1 MPFLFKLSNRV
12 ARMRSSAL
20 LLAVAATLAACEA
33 GDPSSLSAP
42 THPSFVTSTGAP
54 AAVTD
59 LAAAMTDSS
68 ATLTFTEVDDGTG
81 APASYDIRDVPGRS
95 ISWGASTPSVSRGT
109 CATPVAGTSIGAK
122 RTCTVLGLTPSTAYS
137 FQLVSY
143 RGTLRVDAV
152 FGSLSNVAQGTT
164 TSGQPAPTGVPGA
177 VTDLAVAARTDS
189 GLTLGFT
196 EVGDGAG
203 RPASYDVRYA
213 AGSAITWGASVPS
226 VSRGTCATPVAGTS
240 IGAKRTCTVLGLTPG
255 TTYSV
260 ELVAYRGTLNVN
272 AVFGALSNVASG
284 ATAAAGSTPAAVAT
298 VGVSP
303 AAPSVAV
310 GQTLPLTATAKDSA
324 GNVLSGRP
332 VSWASSNGSVATVSG
347 AGLVTGVAAGAAT
360 ITATSE
366 GKSGTATVTV
376 TAPPTTVT
384 KPGTVT
390 DLRVASVTD
399 TGVTLAFTEVTNGS
413 GGAASYDIRSVPG
426 NTLTWGAGAPSVS
439 RGTCATPVAGTTVGA
454 QRTCTVLGL
463 AGSTAYS
470 FQLVAFRGTL
480 KVNAV
485 FGALSDVVTGTTA
498 AAAARPVATV
508 SVSPATASVPVGGT
522 VQLSATPK
530 DSLGRALTG
539 LAVTW
544 TRSNAGVASVSAT
557 GLVTGVGAGTATIT
571 ATSGGKSGTATVT
584 VTAQQPPPPPPSG
597 SCSGACRYVDGA
609 AGNDANAGTST
620 APWRTIQHAA
630 DAANPGDTVI
640 VNDGVYTGG
649 SNVVTVGR
657 SGTASA
663 WLVFR
668 AAHRWGAV
676 LDGRNNASAVGFEIN
691 GSYVR
696 VEGFQVRGTSR
707 YGIDAYN
714 GHDVDVVAN
723 NVHDVGHVCTDDVG
737 GRVGIDAYARNLT
750 IERNVVHDVGR
761 FGPGEQ
767 GCSPSTGNW
776 QNHDHGIYQGS
787 EYSGQSDNLVVRN
800 NIFYHFTH
808 GWAIQRYD
816 GSGTSV
822 NGLTIVN
829 NTFVGANPWR
839 DGQIIIAT
847 GASNVVISNNIFYQ
861 PTTAG
866 IWFDTGG
873 LSNVTVSNN
882 LSFGA
887 AVSTG
892 LSGVASA
899 SNLVNVDPRFVSV
912 SGLDF
917 HVQSGSPT
925 IGAGMTLSGVP
936 NDFDGYGRIGAYTIG
951 AYQFH

>member
-1 MPFLFKLSNRV
+1 MPFLFKLAQRV
-12 ARMRSSAL
+12 ARLRSRAL
-20 LLAVAATLAACEA
+20 LLAAAATLGACEA
-33 GDPSSLSAP
+33 DDPSLSAP
-42 THPSFVTSTGAP
+42 THPSFLTSTGAP
-54 AAVTD
+54 AGVTD
-59 LAAAMTDSS
+59 LAAAAMTDSS
-68 ATLTFTEVDDGTG
+68 ATLTFTEADDGTG
-81 APASYDIRDVPGRS
+81 APASYDVRGVVGAS
-95 ISWGASTPSVSRGT
+95 ITWGASAASVTRGT
-109 CATPVAGTSIGAK
+109 CATPVAGTTIGVK
-122 RTCTVLGLTPSTAYS
+122 RSCTVLGLSPSATYS
-137 FQLVSY
+137 FQ
-143 RGTLRVDAV
+143 
-152 FGSLSNVAQGTT
+152 
-164 TSGQPAPTGVPGA
+164 
-177 VTDLAVAARTDS
+177 
-189 GLTLGFT
+189 
-196 EVGDGAG
+196 
-203 RPASYDVRYA
+203 
-213 AGSAITWGASVPS
+213 
-226 VSRGTCATPVAGTS
+226 
-240 IGAKRTCTVLGLTPG
+240 
-255 TTYSV
+255 
-260 ELVAYRGTLNVN
+260 LVAYRGTLRVN
-272 AVFGALSNVASG
+272 AVFGPLSNVASG
-284 ATAAAGSTPAAVAT
+284 KTAARGSVPAPVASVVLSPATVSVAAGSTV
-298 VGVSP
+298 
-303 AAPSVAV
+303 
-310 GQTLPLTATAKDSA
+310 PLTATLKDSA
-324 GNVLSGRP
+324 GSALSGRT
-332 VSWASSNGSVATVSG
+332 VSWASSNGGVAPVSG
-347 AGLVTGVAAGAAT
+347 AGVVTGVTAGAAT

-384 KPGTVT
+384 NPGTVT
-390 DLRVASVTD
+390 DLRVAGVTD

-413 GGAASYDIRSVPG
+413 GGAASYDVRMASG
-426 NTLTWGAGAPSVS
+426 TSLTWGTSAPSVS
-439 RGTCATPVAGTTVGA
+439 RGTCATPLAGTTVGA

-463 AGSTAYS
+463 ARSTAYS
-470 FQLVAFRGTL
+470 FQLVAYRGTL

-485 FGALSDVVTGTTA
+485 FGALSNLVTGTTA
-498 AAAARPVATV
+498 AGAALPVASV
-508 SVSPATASVPVGGT
+508 SVSPATAGVSVGST
-522 VQLSATPK
+522 VQLSGTPK

-539 LAVTW
+539 RTVTW
-544 TRSNAGVASVSAT
+544 ATSNAGVASVSAA

-571 ATSGGKSGTATVT
+571 ATSGGKSGSATVS
-584 VTAQQPPPPPPSG
+584 VTAQQPPPPPPPSG
-597 SCSGACRYVDGA
+597 NCSSSCRYVDGA

-640 VNDGVYTGG
+640 VNDGLYSGG
-649 SNVVTVGR
+649 ANVVTIGR

-676 LDGRNNASAVGFEIN
+676 VDGRNNASAVGFEIN

-696 VEGFQVRGTSR
+696 VEGFEVRGTNR

-714 GHDVDVVAN
+714 GHDVDVVGN
-723 NVHDVGHVCTDDVG
+723 HVHDVGHVCTDDVG

-787 EYSGQSDNLVVRN
+787 EYAGQSDNLVVRN

-861 PTTAG
+861 PATAG

-873 LSNVTVSNN
+873 LTNVTVSNN

-917 HVQSGSPT
+917 HVQSGSPA
-925 IGAGMTLSGVP
+925 IGAGMTLSSVP

>member
-1 MPFLFKLSNRV
+1 MPFLFKLAQRV
-12 ARMRSSAL
+12 ARLRSRAL
-20 LLAVAATLAACEA
+20 LLAAAATLGACEA
-33 GDPSSLSAP
+33 NDPSLSAP
-42 THPSFVTSTGAP
+42 THPSFLTSTGAP
-54 AAVTD
+54 AGVSD
-59 LAAAMTDSS
+59 LVAAAMTDSS

-81 APASYDIRDVPGRS
+81 AAASYDVRS
-95 ISWGASTPSVSRGT
+95 VAGASITWGSSAPSVTRGT
-109 CATPVAGTSIGAK
+109 CATPVAGTTIGAT
-122 RTCTVLGLTPSTAYS
+122 RTCTVLGLAPSATYS
-137 FQLVSY
+137 FQ
-143 RGTLRVDAV
+143 
-152 FGSLSNVAQGTT
+152 
-164 TSGQPAPTGVPGA
+164 
-177 VTDLAVAARTDS
+177 
-189 GLTLGFT
+189 
-196 EVGDGAG
+196 
-203 RPASYDVRYA
+203 
-213 AGSAITWGASVPS
+213 
-226 VSRGTCATPVAGTS
+226 
-240 IGAKRTCTVLGLTPG
+240 
-255 TTYSV
+255 
-260 ELVAYRGTLNVN
+260 LVAYRGTLRVN
-272 AVFGALSNVASG
+272 AVFGPVSNPASGKTAARGSVPAPVASVVLSP
-284 ATAAAGSTPAAVAT
+284 ATVGVAAGSTV
-298 VGVSP
+298 
-303 AAPSVAV
+303 
-310 GQTLPLTATAKDSA
+310 QLTATPKDSA
-324 GNVLSGRP
+324 GTALSGRT
-332 VSWASSNGSVATVSG
+332 VSWASSNGGVATVSG
-347 AGLVTGVAAGAAT
+347 AGVVTGVTAGAAT

-384 KPGTVT
+384 NPGTVT
-390 DLRVASVTD
+390 DLRVAGVAD
-399 TGVTLAFTEVTNGS
+399 TGVTLGFTEVTNGS
-413 GGAASYDIRSVPG
+413 GGAASYDVRVVPG
-426 NTLTWGAGAPSVS
+426 TSLTWGASAPSIS

-454 QRTCTVLGL
+454 QRSCTVLGL
-463 AGSTAYS
+463 ARSTAYS
-470 FQLVAFRGTL
+470 FQLVAYRGTL

-485 FGALSDVVTGTTA
+485 FGALSNVVTGTTA
-498 AAAARPVATV
+498 AATVLPVASV
-508 SVSPATASVPVGGT
+508 SVSPATASVSVGST
-522 VQLSATPK
+522 VQLTGTPK
-530 DSLGRALTG
+530 DSLGRTLTG
-539 LAVTW
+539 RTITW
-544 TRSNAGVASVSAT
+544 ATSNAGVASVSAA

-584 VTAQQPPPPPPSG
+584 VTAQQPPPPPPPSG

-630 DAANPGDTVI
+630 DAANPGDTII

-649 SNVVTVGR
+649 SNVVTIGR

-696 VEGFQVRGTSR
+696 VEGFEVRGTSR

-723 NVHDVGHVCTDDVG
+723 HVHDVGHVCTDDVG

-767 GCSPSTGNW
+767 GCAPSTSNW

-873 LSNVTVSNN
+873 LTNVTVYNN

-899 SNLVNVDPRFVSV
+899 GNLVNVDPRLVSV

-917 HVQSGSPT
+917 HVQSGSPA
-925 IGAGMTLSGVP
+925 IGAGMTLSSVP
-936 NDFDGYGRIGAYTIG
+936 NDFDGYGRIGTYTIG

>member
-1 MPFLFKLSNRV
+1 MPFLFKLAHRV
-12 ARMRSSAL
+12 ARLRSRAL
-20 LLAVAATLAACEA
+20 LLAAAATLGACEA
-33 GDPSSLSAP
+33 NDPSLSAP
-42 THPSFVTSTGAP
+42 THPSFLTSTGAP
-54 AAVTD
+54 AGVSD
-59 LAAAMTDSS
+59 LAAAAMTDSS

-81 APASYDIRDVPGRS
+81 AAASYDVRS
-95 ISWGASTPSVSRGT
+95 VAGASITWGSSAPSVTRGT
-109 CATPVAGTSIGAK
+109 CATPVAGTTIGSK
-122 RTCTVLGLTPSTAYS
+122 RSCTVLGLSPSATYS
-137 FQLVSY
+137 FQ
-143 RGTLRVDAV
+143 
-152 FGSLSNVAQGTT
+152 
-164 TSGQPAPTGVPGA
+164 
-177 VTDLAVAARTDS
+177 
-189 GLTLGFT
+189 
-196 EVGDGAG
+196 
-203 RPASYDVRYA
+203 
-213 AGSAITWGASVPS
+213 
-226 VSRGTCATPVAGTS
+226 
-240 IGAKRTCTVLGLTPG
+240 
-255 TTYSV
+255 
-260 ELVAYRGTLNVN
+260 LVAYRGTLRVN
-272 AVFGALSNVASG
+272 AVFGPLSNTASGKTAARGSVPAPVASVVLSP
-284 ATAAAGSTPAAVAT
+284 ATVGVAAGSTV
-298 VGVSP
+298 
-303 AAPSVAV
+303 
-310 GQTLPLTATAKDSA
+310 QLTATPKDSA
-324 GNVLSGRP
+324 GTALSGRT
-332 VSWASSNGSVATVSG
+332 VSWASSNGGVATVSG
-347 AGLVTGVAAGAAT
+347 AGVVAGVTAGAAT

-384 KPGTVT
+384 NPGTVT
-390 DLRVASVTD
+390 DLKVAGVTD
-399 TGVTLAFTEVTNGS
+399 SGATLAFTEVTNGS
-413 GGAASYDIRSVPG
+413 GGAASYDIRSVAG
-426 NTLTWGAGAPSVS
+426 NTLTWGSAAPSVS

-463 AGSTAYS
+463 ARSTAYS
-470 FQLVAFRGTL
+470 FQLVAYRGTL

-485 FGALSDVVTGTTA
+485 FGALSNVVTGTTA
-498 AAAARPVATV
+498 AAAALPVASV
-508 SVSPATASVPVGGT
+508 SVSPATASVSVGST
-522 VQLSATPK
+522 AELTATPK

-539 LAVTW
+539 RTVTW
-544 TRSNAGVASVSAT
+544 TSSNAGVASVSAS
-557 GLVTGVGAGTATIT
+557 GLVTGVGAGTATLT

-584 VTAQQPPPPPPSG
+584 VTAQQPPPPPPPSG
-597 SCSGACRYVDGA
+597 SGSGACRYVDGA

-696 VEGFQVRGTSR
+696 VEGSEVGGPSR

-873 LSNVTVSNN
+873 LTNVTVSNN

-899 SNLVNVDPRFVSV
+899 GNLVNVDPRFVSA

-917 HVQSGSPT
+917 HVQSGSPA
-925 IGAGMTLSGVP
+925 IGAGMTLSSVP
-936 NDFDGYGRIGAYTIG
+936 NDFDGFGRSGANTIG

>member
-1 MPFLFKLSNRV
+1 MPFLFKLAHRV
-12 ARMRSSAL
+12 ARLRSRAL
-20 LLAVAATLAACEA
+20 LLAAAATLGACEA
-33 GDPSSLSAP
+33 DDPSLNDP
-42 THPSFVTSTGAP
+42 THPSFLTSTGAP
-54 AAVTD
+54 AGVTD
-59 LAAAMTDSS
+59 LAATAMTDSS

-81 APASYDIRDVPGRS
+81 AAASYDVRS
-95 ISWGASTPSVSRGT
+95 VAGASITWGASAPSVTRGT
-109 CATPVAGTSIGAK
+109 CATPVAGTTIGAK
-122 RTCTVLGLTPSTAYS
+122 RGCTVVGLSPSATYS
-137 FQLVSY
+137 FQ
-143 RGTLRVDAV
+143 
-152 FGSLSNVAQGTT
+152 
-164 TSGQPAPTGVPGA
+164 
-177 VTDLAVAARTDS
+177 
-189 GLTLGFT
+189 
-196 EVGDGAG
+196 
-203 RPASYDVRYA
+203 
-213 AGSAITWGASVPS
+213 
-226 VSRGTCATPVAGTS
+226 
-240 IGAKRTCTVLGLTPG
+240 
-255 TTYSV
+255 
-260 ELVAYRGTLNVN
+260 LVAYRGTLRVN
-272 AVFGALSNVASG
+272 AVFGPLSNTASGKTAVRGSVPAPVASMVLSP
-284 ATAAAGSTPAAVAT
+284 ATVSVAAGSTV
-298 VGVSP
+298 
-303 AAPSVAV
+303 
-310 GQTLPLTATAKDSA
+310 QLTATPRDSA
-324 GNVLSGRP
+324 GTALSGRT
-332 VSWASSNGSVATVSG
+332 VSWASSNGGVATVSG
-347 AGLVTGVAAGAAT
+347 AGVVTGVTAGAAT
-360 ITATSE
+360 VTATSE

-384 KPGTVT
+384 NPGTVT
-390 DLRVASVTD
+390 DLRVASVAD

-413 GGAASYDIRSVPG
+413 GGAASYDVRVVPG
-426 NTLTWGAGAPSVS
+426 TSLTWGASAPSVS

-454 QRTCTVLGL
+454 QRSCTVLGL
-463 AGSTAYS
+463 ARSTAYS
-470 FQLVAFRGTL
+470 FQLVAYRGTL
-480 KVNAV
+480 KVNAG
-485 FGALSDVVTGTTA
+485 FGARSN
-498 AAAARPVATV
+498 VATR
-508 SVSPATASVPVGGT
+508 T
-522 VQLSATPK
+522 
-530 DSLGRALTG
+530 
-539 LAVTW
+539 
-544 TRSNAGVASVSAT
+544 
-557 GLVTGVGAGTATIT
+557 
-571 ATSGGKSGTATVT
+571 T
-584 VTAQQPPPPPPSG
+584 VTAQPPPPPPPPSG
-597 SCSGACRYVDGA
+597 SCSSNCRYVDGA

-649 SNVVTVGR
+649 SNVVTIGR

-696 VEGFQVRGTSR
+696 VEGFEVRGTSR

-861 PTTAG
+861 PATAG

-873 LSNVTVSNN
+873 LTNVTVSNN

-917 HVQSGSPT
+917 HVQSGSPA
-925 IGAGMTLSGVP
+925 IGAGMTLSSVP
-936 NDFDGYGRIGAYTIG
+936 NDFDGYGRMGTYTIG

>member
-1 MPFLFKLSNRV
+1 MPFLFKLAQRV
-12 ARMRSSAL
+12 ARLRNRAL
-20 LLAVAATLAACEA
+20 LLAAATLGACEA
-33 GDPSSLSAP
+33 NDPSLSAP
-42 THPSFVTSTGAP
+42 THPSFLTSTGAP
-54 AAVTD
+54 AGVSD
-59 LAAAMTDSS
+59 LVAAAMTDSS

-81 APASYDIRDVPGRS
+81 APASYDVRS
-95 ISWGASTPSVSRGT
+95 VAGASITWGASSPSVTRGT
-109 CATPVAGTSIGAK
+109 CATPVAGTTIGAQ
-122 RTCTVLGLTPSTAYS
+122 RSCTVLGLSPSATYS
-137 FQLVSY
+137 FQ
-143 RGTLRVDAV
+143 
-152 FGSLSNVAQGTT
+152 
-164 TSGQPAPTGVPGA
+164 
-177 VTDLAVAARTDS
+177 
-189 GLTLGFT
+189 
-196 EVGDGAG
+196 
-203 RPASYDVRYA
+203 
-213 AGSAITWGASVPS
+213 
-226 VSRGTCATPVAGTS
+226 
-240 IGAKRTCTVLGLTPG
+240 
-255 TTYSV
+255 
-260 ELVAYRGTLNVN
+260 LVAYRGTLRVN
-272 AVFGALSNVASG
+272 AVFGPLSNTASGKTAARGSVPAPVASVVLSP
-284 ATAAAGSTPAAVAT
+284 ATASVAAGSTV
-298 VGVSP
+298 
-303 AAPSVAV
+303 
-310 GQTLPLTATAKDSA
+310 QLTATPKDSA
-324 GNVLSGRP
+324 GTALSGRT
-332 VSWASSNGSVATVSG
+332 VSWASSNGGVATVRG
-347 AGLVTGVAAGAAT
+347 AGVVTGVTAGAAT

-384 KPGTVT
+384 NPGTVT
-390 DLRVASVTD
+390 DLRVAGVAD
-399 TGVTLAFTEVTNGS
+399 TGVTLAFTEVTSGS
-413 GGAASYDIRSVPG
+413 GGAANYDVRVVAGTS
-426 NTLTWGAGAPSVS
+426 LTWGASAPSVS

-454 QRTCTVLGL
+454 QRSCTVLGL
-463 AGSTAYS
+463 ARSTAYT
-470 FQLVAFRGTL
+470 FQLVAYRGTL

-485 FGALSDVVTGTTA
+485 FGALSNVVTGTTA
-498 AAAARPVATV
+498 AATVLPVASV
-508 SVSPATASVPVGGT
+508 SVSPATASVSAGST
-522 VQLSATPK
+522 VQLTGTPK

-539 LAVTW
+539 RTITW
-544 TRSNAGVASVSAT
+544 ATSNAGVASVSAA

-584 VTAQQPPPPPPSG
+584 VTAQQPPPPPPPSG

-630 DAANPGDTVI
+630 DAANPGDTII

-649 SNVVTVGR
+649 ANVVTIGR

-696 VEGFQVRGTSR
+696 VEGFEVRGTSR

-723 NVHDVGHVCTDDVG
+723 HVHDVGHVCTDDVG

-767 GCSPSTGNW
+767 GCAPSTSNW

-861 PTTAG
+861 PATAG

-873 LSNVTVSNN
+873 LTNVTVSNN

-899 SNLVNVDPRFVSV
+899 SNLVNVDPGFVSV

-917 HVQSGSPT
+917 HVRSGSPA
-925 IGAGMTLSGVP
+925 IGAGMTLSSVP
-936 NDFDGYGRIGAYTIG
+936 NDFDGYGRIGTYTIG

>member
-1 MPFLFKLSNRV
+1 MPFLFKLSHRV
-12 ARMRSSAL
+12 ARMRTRAL
-20 LLAVAATLAACEA
+20 LLAAAATLGACEA
-33 GDPSSLSAP
+33 SDPSLSAP
-42 THPSFVTSTGAP
+42 THPSFLTTTGAP
-54 AAVTD
+54 AGVTD
-59 LAAAMTDSS
+59 LAAAAMTDSS

-81 APASYDIRDVPGRS
+81 APASYDVRGVPGAS
-95 ISWGASTPSVSRGT
+95 ITWGASAPSVTRGT
-109 CATPVAGTSIGAK
+109 CATPVAGTTIGAK
-122 RTCTVLGLTPSTAYS
+122 RTCAVLGLAPSATYS
-137 FQLVSY
+137 FQ
-143 RGTLRVDAV
+143 
-152 FGSLSNVAQGTT
+152 
-164 TSGQPAPTGVPGA
+164 
-177 VTDLAVAARTDS
+177 
-189 GLTLGFT
+189 
-196 EVGDGAG
+196 
-203 RPASYDVRYA
+203 
-213 AGSAITWGASVPS
+213 
-226 VSRGTCATPVAGTS
+226 
-240 IGAKRTCTVLGLTPG
+240 
-255 TTYSV
+255 
-260 ELVAYRGTLNVN
+260 LVAYRGTLRVN
-272 AVFGALSNVASG
+272 AVFGPLSSIASGKTAPRGSVPAPVASVVLSP
-284 ATAAAGSTPAAVAT
+284 ATVSMVAGSTA
-298 VGVSP
+298 
-303 AAPSVAV
+303 
-310 GQTLPLTATAKDSA
+310 QLTATPKDSA
-324 GNVLSGRP
+324 GTALSGRP
-332 VSWASSNGSVATVSG
+332 VSWASGNGGVATVSG
-347 AGLVTGVAAGAAT
+347 AGVVTGVAAGAAT

-376 TAPPTTVT
+376 TASPTTVT
-384 KPGTVT
+384 NPGTVT
-390 DLRVASVTD
+390 DLRVAGVTD

-413 GGAASYDIRSVPG
+413 GGAASYDVRSVPG
-426 NTLTWGAGAPSVS
+426 NTLTWGTGAPSVS
-439 RGTCATPVAGTTVGA
+439 RGTCATPVAATTIGA
-454 QRTCTVLGL
+454 KRTCTVLGL
-463 AGSTAYS
+463 APSTAYG
-470 FQLVAFRGTL
+470 FQLVAYRGTL

-485 FGALSDVVTGTTA
+485 FGGLSNVATGTTA
-498 AAAARPVATV
+498 
-508 SVSPATASVPVGGT
+508 
-522 VQLSATPK
+522 
-530 DSLGRALTG
+530 GRAG
-539 LAVTW
+539 
-544 TRSNAGVASVSAT
+544 
-557 GLVTGVGAGTATIT
+557 
-571 ATSGGKSGTATVT
+571 
-584 VTAQQPPPPPPSG
+584 PPPPPPSG
-597 SCSGACRYVDGA
+597 SCSSACRYVDGV
-609 AGNDANAGTST
+609 AGNDANPGTSS

-630 DAANPGDTVI
+630 DVANSGDTVI

-649 SNVVTVGR
+649 TNVVTIGG

-668 AAHRWGAV
+668 AAHRWQAII
-676 LDGRNNASAVGFEIN
+676 DGRSSSSAVGIEIN

-696 VEGFQVRGTSR
+696 VEGFEVRNTSR

-723 NVHDVGHVCTDDVG
+723 HVHDVGHVCTDDVG
-737 GRVGIDAYARNLT
+737 GRVGIDAYARNVT

-776 QNHDHGIYQGS
+776 QNHDHGIYEGS
-787 EYSGQSDNLVVRN
+787 EHAGQSDNLVVRN

-873 LSNVTVSNN
+873 LTNVTVSNN

-899 SNLVNVDPRFVSV
+899 SNLVNVDPRFVSA

-917 HVQSGSPT
+917 HVQSASPA
-925 IGAGMTLSGVP
+925 IGAGMTLSSVP
-936 NDFDGYGRIGAYTIG
+936 NDFDGYSRSGGAYTIG

>member
-1 MPFLFKLSNRV
+1 MPFLFKLAHRV
-12 ARMRSSAL
+12 ARLRSRAL
-20 LLAVAATLAACEA
+20 LLAAAATLGACEA
-33 GDPSSLSAP
+33 NDPSLSAP
-42 THPSFVTSTGAP
+42 THPSFLTSTGAP
-54 AAVTD
+54 AGVTD
-59 LAAAMTDSS
+59 LAAAAMTDSS

-81 APASYDIRDVPGRS
+81 AAASYDVRS
-95 ISWGASTPSVSRGT
+95 VAGASITWGASAPSVTRGT
-109 CATPVAGTSIGAK
+109 CATPVAGTTIGAK
-122 RTCTVLGLTPSTAYS
+122 RSCTVVGLSPSATYS
-137 FQLVSY
+137 FQ
-143 RGTLRVDAV
+143 
-152 FGSLSNVAQGTT
+152 
-164 TSGQPAPTGVPGA
+164 
-177 VTDLAVAARTDS
+177 
-189 GLTLGFT
+189 
-196 EVGDGAG
+196 
-203 RPASYDVRYA
+203 
-213 AGSAITWGASVPS
+213 
-226 VSRGTCATPVAGTS
+226 
-240 IGAKRTCTVLGLTPG
+240 
-255 TTYSV
+255 
-260 ELVAYRGTLNVN
+260 LVAYRGTLRVN
-272 AVFGALSNVASG
+272 AVFGPLSNTASGKTAVRGSVPAPVASVVLSP
-284 ATAAAGSTPAAVAT
+284 ATVSVAAGSTV
-298 VGVSP
+298 
-303 AAPSVAV
+303 
-310 GQTLPLTATAKDSA
+310 QLTATPRDSA
-324 GNVLSGRP
+324 GTALSGRT
-332 VSWASSNGSVATVSG
+332 VSWASSNGGVATVSG
-347 AGLVTGVAAGAAT
+347 AGVVTGVTAGAAT
-360 ITATSE
+360 VTATSE

-376 TAPPTTVT
+376 TAPLTTVT
-384 KPGTVT
+384 NPGTVT
-390 DLRVASVTD
+390 DLRVAGVAD
-399 TGVTLAFTEVTNGS
+399 TGVTLAFTEVTNGG
-413 GGAASYDIRSVPG
+413 GGAASYDVRVVPG
-426 NTLTWGAGAPSVS
+426 TSLTWGASAPSVS

-454 QRTCTVLGL
+454 QRSCTVLGL
-463 AGSTAYS
+463 ARSTAYS
-470 FQLVAFRGTL
+470 FQLVAYRGTL

-485 FGALSDVVTGTTA
+485 FGALSNVATGTTA
-498 AAAARPVATV
+498 AAAALPVASV
-508 SVSPATASVPVGGT
+508 SVSPATASVSAGST
-522 VQLSATPK
+522 VQLSGTPK

-539 LAVTW
+539 GTVTW
-544 TRSNAGVASVSAT
+544 ATSNAGVASVNAA

-571 ATSGGKSGTATVT
+571 ATSGGKSGNATVS
-584 VTAQQPPPPPPSG
+584 VTAQQPPPPPPPSG
-597 SCSGACRYVDGA
+597 SCGSNCRYVDGA

-649 SNVVTVGR
+649 SNVVTIGR

-668 AAHRWGAV
+668 AAHRWGAAV
-676 LDGRNNASAVGFEIN
+676 DGRTNASAVGFEIN

-696 VEGFQVRGTSR
+696 VEGFEVRGTSR

-714 GHDVDVVAN
+714 GHDVDVAGN
-723 NVHDVGHVCTDDVG
+723 HVHDVGHVCTDDVG

-767 GCSPSTGNW
+767 GCSPSTSNW

-787 EYSGQSDNLVVRN
+787 EYAGQSDNLVVRN

-847 GASNVVISNNIFYQ
+847 GASNVVISNNMFYQ
-861 PTTAG
+861 PATAG

-873 LSNVTVSNN
+873 LTNVTVSNN

-899 SNLVNVDPRFVSV
+899 SNLVNVDPRFMSV

-917 HVQSGSPT
+917 HVQSGSPA
-925 IGAGMTLSGVP
+925 IGAGMTLSSVP
-936 NDFDGYGRIGAYTIG
+936 NDFDGYGRIGTYTIG